1 MLTKLDWVHPRLEE
15 LGMLLSDPAVV
26 QDQEKWRALMREH
39 SQLEPLDAAVNG
51 YWRLLGEREAAQEML
66 DDPEMAQ
73 AAREELQEVE
83 RRIGETEREIQ
94 LLLLPKDPDAARNVV
109 MEIRG
114 GAGGEE
120 AALFGTMLMRMYTRY
135 AERHGWRV
143 ELMDANMTELGGVK
157 EAVFV
162 IAGEGAFS
170 RLRYESGVHRV
181 QRIPVTES
189 NGKRQTSTATVAVL
203 PEAQEVDVNI
213 DPNDLRIDVYR
224 ASGHGGQYINKT
236 DSAVRITHLPTGLV
250 VTCQDEK
257 SQHKNK
263 DKAMRVLRARLYEK
277 MQSETDSA
285 YAENRRRQVGTG
297 DRSERIRTYNFNE
310 GRVTDHRIGRPI
322 YTIDAFVDGDMDEI
336 IDELIYNDQQAQL
349 RALGQKTE

>member
-1 MLTKLDWVHPRLEE
+1 MLDKLDWVHPRYEE
-15 LGMLLSDPAVV
+15 LGALLSDPTVV

-39 SQLEPLDAAVNG
+39 SQLEPLDAAVKR
-51 YWRLLGEREAAQEML
+51 YAQLLSEREEAKTMLTDADMAAM
-66 DDPEMAQ
+66 
-73 AAREELQEVE
+73 AREELVHLEE
-83 RRIGETEREIQ
+83 EIPACEREIQ
-94 LLLLPKDPDAARNVV
+94 LLLLPRDPNDERNVV

-120 AALFGTMLMRMYTRY
+120 AALFGAMLMRMYTRY

-143 ELMDANMTELGGVK
+143 EMMDANMTELGGVK
-157 EAVFV
+157 EAIFT
-162 IAGEGAFS
+162 ISGAGAFS
-170 RLRYESGVHRV
+170 RLKYESGVHRV

-203 PEAQEVDVNI
+203 PEAEEVDVRI

-236 DSAVRITHLPTGLV
+236 DSAVRITHLPTGTV

-257 SQHKNK
+257 SQLKNK
-263 DKAMRVLRARLYEK
+263 EKAMRVLRARLYER
-277 MQSETDSA
+277 MQSEKDAA
-285 YAENRRRQVGTG
+285 YAGERRAQVGTG

-310 GRVTDHRIGRPI
+310 GRVSDHRIGKTI
-322 YTIDAFVDGDMDEI
+322 YSIDAFVDGDMDEI
-336 IDELIYNDQQAQL
+336 IDELIISSQQEQL
-349 RALGQKTE
+349 RRMNLAE

>member
-1 MLTKLDWVHPRLEE
+1 MLDKLDWVHPRYEE
-15 LGMLLSDPAVV
+15 LGALLSDPTVV

-39 SQLEPLDAAVNG
+39 SQLEPLDAAVKR
-51 YWRLLGEREAAQEML
+51 YAQLLSEREEAKTMLTDADMAAM
-66 DDPEMAQ
+66 
-73 AAREELQEVE
+73 AREELVHLEE
-83 RRIGETEREIQ
+83 EIPACEREIQ
-94 LLLLPKDPDAARNVV
+94 LLLLPRDPNDERNVV

-120 AALFGTMLMRMYTRY
+120 AALFGAMLMRMYTRY

-143 ELMDANMTELGGVK
+143 EMMDANMTELGGVK
-157 EAVFV
+157 EAIFT
-162 IAGEGAFS
+162 ISGAGAFS
-170 RLRYESGVHRV
+170 RLKYESGVHRV

-203 PEAQEVDVNI
+203 PEAEEVDVRI
-213 DPNDLRIDVYR
+213 DPCDLRIDVYR

-236 DSAVRITHLPTGLV
+236 DSAVRITHLPTGTV

-257 SQHKNK
+257 SQLKNR
-263 DKAMRVLRARLYEK
+263 DKSMRVLRARLYEK
-277 MQSETDSA
+277 LRSENDEE
-285 YAENRRRQVGTG
+285 YARRRRDQVGTG

-310 GRVTDHRIGRPI
+310 GRVTDHRIGKTI

-336 IDELIYNDQQAQL
+336 LDALIFEDQQRRL
-349 RALGQKTE
+349 RALGQRE

>member
-1 MLTKLDWVHPRLEE
+1 MLDKLDWVQPRYEE
-15 LGMLLSDPAVV
+15 LGAMLSDPDVV

-39 SQLEPLDAAVNG
+39 SRLEPLCAAVRR
-51 YWRLLGEREAAQEML
+51 YEQMLSAHGE
-66 DDPEMAQ
+66 AQ
-73 AAREELQEVE
+73 AMLSDPDMGDMAREELAQLETDIPQAE
-83 RRIGETEREIQ
+83 RDIQ
-94 LLLLPKDPDAARNVV
+94 LMLLPRDPNEDKNVV
-109 MEIRG
+109 MEVRA

-135 AERHGWRV
+135 AEARGWRV
-143 ELMDANMTELGGVK
+143 EMMDANMTELGGVK
-157 EAVFV
+157 EAVFT
-162 IAGEGAFS
+162 ISGEGAFA

-181 QRIPVTES
+181 QRVPVTES

-203 PEAQEVDVNI
+203 PEAQEVDVKI
-213 DPNDLRIDVYR
+213 DPNDLRIDCYR

-257 SQHKNK
+257 SQLKNRE
-263 DKAMRVLRARLYEK
+263 KAMRVLRSRLYERL
-277 MQSETDSA
+277 QSETDEA
-285 YAENRRRQVGTG
+285 YAESRRLQVGTG

-310 GRVTDHRIGRPI
+310 GRVSDHRLGKTI

-336 IDELIYNDQQAQL
+336 IDALIFEDQQRRL
-349 RALGQKTE
+349 RALNLAR

>member
-1 MLTKLDWVHPRLEE
+1 MLDKLDWVHPRYEE
-15 LGMLLSDPAVV
+15 LGALLSDPTVV

-39 SQLEPLDAAVNG
+39 SQLEPLDAAVKR
-51 YWRLLGEREAAQEML
+51 YAQLLSEREEAKTMLTDADMAAM
-66 DDPEMAQ
+66 
-73 AAREELQEVE
+73 AREELVHLEE
-83 RRIGETEREIQ
+83 EIPACEREIQ
-94 LLLLPKDPDAARNVV
+94 LLLLPRDPNDERNVV

-120 AALFGTMLMRMYTRY
+120 AALFGAMLMRMYTRY

-143 ELMDANMTELGGVK
+143 EMMDANMTELGGVK
-157 EAVFV
+157 EAIFT
-162 IAGEGAFS
+162 ISGAGAFS
-170 RLRYESGVHRV
+170 RLKYESGVHRV

-203 PEAQEVDVNI
+203 PEAEEVDVRI
-213 DPNDLRIDVYR
+213 DPCDLRIDVYR

-257 SQHKNK
+257 SQLKNK
-263 DKAMRVLRARLYEK
+263 EKAMRVLRARLYER
-277 MQSETDSA
+277 MQSEKDAA
-285 YAENRRRQVGTG
+285 YAGERRAQVGTG

-310 GRVTDHRIGRPI
+310 GRVSDHRIGKTI
-322 YTIDAFVDGDMDEI
+322 YSIDAFVDGDMDEI
-336 IDELIYNDQQAQL
+336 IDELILSSQQEQL
-349 RALGQKTE
+349 RRMNLAE